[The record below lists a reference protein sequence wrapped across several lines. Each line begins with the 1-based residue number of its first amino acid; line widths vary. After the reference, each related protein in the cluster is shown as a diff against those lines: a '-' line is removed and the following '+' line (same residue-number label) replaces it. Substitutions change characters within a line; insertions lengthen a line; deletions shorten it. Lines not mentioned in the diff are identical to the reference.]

1 MARPELPTLGPDR
14 DLGAPAPES
23 GDASARRVRSWVIR
37 SLVLVAFA
45 VLTFQLWRLQVVEG
59 RLHRAAAEGNR
70 LRVAPVTPLRGVI
83 YDRNLVPLAVNAPTF
98 VVTVTEADLPA
109 GRRSRILE
117 ETGRLLGITKE
128 EIESTIRSKTRDAT
142 PFTPVTIKE
151 DVPREVA
158 LRLEEQSWG
167 LPGVNVRVATIRE
180 YLDGPVFAHVMGYM
194 MLPTDEEY
202 TSRYRP
208 EGYEPDQRVGAAGVE
223 QIYEAELH
231 GKPGARLFEVDA
243 AGRPLRDI
251 QERASDPGQRLVLTL
266 DAELQRQV
274 HGLIEGRLA
283 PGTSGVGIV
292 MDPRNGEV
300 LAMVSLPSY
309 DPNVFAQPTR
319 DAEISKLLQDPGLPL
334 FHRAVAGQYPPGS
347 TFKLITGL
355 AALEERIVT
364 RDTRVN
370 CAGGL
375 RIPNPYDPR
384 QSTWLPDWAPLGILD
399 FVQGLAQSCNVYF
412 YTLGGGYEKIEGL
425 GSERLGRYG
434 RRLGYGEVTGI
445 DLPSEA
451 TGQVPSAEWKV
462 ANFGEAWMPGDT
474 YNMSIGQGFVL
485 ATPLQ
490 VANLTNAV
498 ATGGTFYRPRLM
510 RGVLDAEGQSVRE
523 MGPSLLRRVT
533 LRPDTLSAVRDGM
546 VAAMGTNQ
554 ASPFRIQGLN
564 VAGKTGTAEFA
575 GPKNAQ
581 GIGPT
586 HGWFTAYAPAEN
598 PRVAVTVFIER
609 GGGPGDALPLAMDVL
624 RAYFARYP

>member
-1 MARPELPTLGPDR
+1 
-14 DLGAPAPES
+14 
-23 GDASARRVRSWVIR
+23 
-37 SLVLVAFA
+37 
-45 VLTFQLWRLQVVEG
+45 
-59 RLHRAAAEGNR
+59 
-70 LRVAPVTPLRGVI
+70 
-83 YDRNLVPLAVNAPTF
+83 

-425 GSERLGRYG
+425 GSERLGRYA
-434 RRLGYGEVTGI
+434 RRLGYGELTGI

-451 TGQVPSAEWKV
+451 AGQVPSAEWKA
-462 ANFGEAWMPGDT
+462 ANFAEAWMPGDT

-523 MGPSLLRRVT
+523 MAPSLLRRVT
-533 LRPDTLSAVRDGM
+533 LRPDTLSPVRDGM
-546 VAAMGTNQ
+546 VAALGTTQ

-598 PRVAVTVFIER
+598 PRVSVTVFIER